1 MPKQLHAYGII
12 MRPLI
17 TEKAQTMAASQNK
30 YAFEVDKRANKM
42 QIKQAVE
49 QVFEVTVE
57 SVRVMNVAAHRRRN
71 PRSRA
76 MGKKAKQVVRKAG
89 WKKAIIKLAEGQRLD
104 LFEGV

>member
-17 TEKAQTMAASQNK
+17 TEKAQTMAAHQNK

-42 QIKQAVE
+42 QIKDAVE
-49 QVFEVTVE
+49 VAFSVKVKEVNTAVIKGK
-57 SVRVMNVAAHRRRN
+57 RRRYG
-71 PRSRA
+71 RSLT
-76 MGKKAKQVVRKAG
+76 KQPD
-89 WKKAIIKLAEGQRLD
+89 WKKAVVTLAPGEKIE